1 VPDPSPFEVELG
13 NKKLKSHK
21 SSGVD
26 QIPVELIKAG
36 VRQFTV
42 RFVNLLFSILNREE
56 LPEEWKESIIVPI
69 YKKGNKTDC
78 SNYRGISLLPTTY
91 KILTNILLSK
101 LIPYAEE
108 LLWINMYLNIIAQLM
123 IIYSAF
129 IKYLRK
135 KWEYSEAV
143 HRLFIDFKERL

>member
-42 RFVNLLFSILNREE
+42 RFVNLLF
-56 LPEEWKESIIVPI
+56 
-69 YKKGNKTDC
+69 
-78 SNYRGISLLPTTY
+78 
-91 KILTNILLSK
+91 
-101 LIPYAEE
+101 
-108 LLWINMYLNIIAQLM
+108 
-123 IIYSAF
+123 
-129 IKYLRK
+129 
-135 KWEYSEAV
+135 
-143 HRLFIDFKERL
+143 LF